1 MQPGPIT
8 VCFDLDG
15 TLINTA
21 PDLLAALDHCLLTYG
36 HKAADHSHIMPI
48 IGQGAKAMLRRA
60 LSREAETA
68 TAAPTPLADS
78 QIDEMWQTLI
88 EHYTIHI
95 ADQSHPYEGV
105 MNAITRLKD
114 EKMKLAICTNK
125 PMFLTEPLLEKL
137 GISDVFD
144 AICGADS
151 FPFKKPDP
159 RHLNETILKAGG
171 TPARGLMIGDSRTDV
186 ETARNAALPVIGFDG
201 GYTDIPMKDLQ
212 PDALISHYDELT
224 SDLVRSLF
232 T

>member
-1 MQPGPIT
+1 MQSGPIT
-8 VCFDLDG
+8 ICFDLDG
-15 TLINTA
+15 TLVNTA
-21 PDLLAALDHCLLTYG
+21 PDLLAALDHSLLSFG
-36 HKAADHSHIMPI
+36 HKAADHSHIIPI

-60 LSREAETA
+60 LKCEAETVTEPA
-68 TAAPTPLADS
+68 SPPADS
-78 QIDEMWQTLI
+78 EIDEMWQTLI

-95 ADQSHPYEGV
+95 ADQSHPYDGV
-105 MNAITRLKD
+105 MKAIARLKD
-114 EKMKLAICTNK
+114 AGMKLAICTNK

-159 RHLNETILKAGG
+159 RHMAETIVKAGG
-171 TPARGLMIGDSRTDV
+171 NPLRGLMIGDSRTDV
-186 ETARNAALPVIGFDG
+186 DTARNAALPVIGFDG

-224 SDLVRSLF
+224 SDLVQSLF